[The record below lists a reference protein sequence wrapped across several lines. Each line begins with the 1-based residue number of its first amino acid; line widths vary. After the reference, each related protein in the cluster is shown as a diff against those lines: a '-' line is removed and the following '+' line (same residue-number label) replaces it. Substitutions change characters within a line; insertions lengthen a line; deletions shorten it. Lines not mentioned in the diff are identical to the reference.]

1 MATEKAEAERARRA
15 EKAEARAAV
24 AEPKPAQL
32 PLLPVAGEDAEAPRE
47 GGRPAGSVARATA
60 EWRAMLLRRY
70 RSPLIGMA
78 ETFNRP
84 AKDLAGE
91 LGCTVYEAFQLQ
103 MRAMTEL
110 APYLHGRMP
119 TALQLDGAP
128 TVAVGIALTPQMAAA
143 IGVQTGGLKI
153 EEFQEVKPEGEE

>member
-1 MATEKAEAERARRA
+1 MASKKAQAEQARRA

-24 AEPKPAQL
+24 REPGAAQL
-32 PLLPVAGEDAEAPRE
+32 PLLPVAGEDGDVPRE

-84 AKDLAGE
+84 VADLARE
-91 LGCTVYEAFQLQ
+91 LGCTIYEAFQLQ

-110 APYLHGRMP
+110 APYLHGKMP

-143 IGVQTGGLKI
+143 IGVTQAGLKI
-153 EEFQEVKPEGEE
+153 EEYQEVKPEGEA

>member
-1 MATEKAEAERARRA
+1 MATEKAERERARRA

-24 AEPKPAQL
+24 RAPGAAQL
-32 PLLPVAGEDAEAPRE
+32 PLLPVAGEDGDAPRE

-70 RSPLIGMA
+70 RSPLIGLA

-84 AKDLAGE
+84 VGELAAT
-91 LGCTVYEAFQLQ
+91 LGCTAYEAFQLQ
-103 MRAMTEL
+103 LKAMTEL
-110 APYLHGRMP
+110 APYLHGKMP

-143 IGVQTGGLKI
+143 IGVHGAGLKI
-153 EEFQEVKPEGEE
+153 EEYQEVKPEGEV